1 MIIIQE
7 ILVSDDVVEK
17 KFLCNLNACKGACC
31 WEGDFG
37 APLEKEEKEKL
48 AEIYEDVKPFLM
60 PVGIDA
66 IEEKGLYTW
75 FEEPKEFGTT
85 LLENGA
91 CAYLTFENGG
101 IAKCGIEKAYEAGKV
116 DFKKPISCHL
126 YPLRINKDENTD
138 FEAINYD
145 KWDICSPA
153 CKLGEKEQLPAYK
166 FVKEAIIRKYG
177 VDFYEELDAAAQYL
191 REEANNNSQ

>member
-37 APLEKEEKEKL
+37 APLEEAERKKIG
-48 AEIYEDVKPFLM
+48 EIYEDVKPFLM

-75 FEEPKEFGTT
+75 FEEPKEFGQISKQSIMIH
-85 LLENGA
+85 
-91 CAYLTFENGG
+91 G
-101 IAKCGIEKAYEAGKV
+101 I
-116 DFKKPISCHL
+116 
-126 YPLRINKDENTD
+126 
-138 FEAINYD
+138 
-145 KWDICSPA
+145 
-153 CKLGEKEQLPAYK
+153 
-166 FVKEAIIRKYG
+166 FV
-177 VDFYEELDAAAQYL
+177 VLHV
-191 REEANNNSQ
+191 N